1 MCAQVVQ
8 WCHWFDETV
17 IGGEGIIIL
26 TKLNC
31 TLTSIDI
38 TPSNTIAFAEQAVSR
53 ERSASPLIGT
63 RGYYLH
69 VNNDTCLYGRN
80 WGRLENEPKGVRD
93 LDLNQGKEDEEEGE
107 RKGEGGEG
115 EGEEGARR
123 RDQRWHGRLSISDE
137 ELELLVD
144 LPMDEFLRVG
154 SQETEAEAEEDEHG
168 RGNLYTIAE
177 VFSEHESM
185 GGGQR
190 SGAGPFIARVVQVSV
205 FNFSSAPGERKHI
218 ALCIDILYFRAFCTE
233 VEGDSLRQGFGQQ
246 RQVPHALPARR
257 SYAKTAR
264 LTAAAI

>member
-1 MCAQVVQ
+1 MLCSQVVR

-26 TKLNC
+26 TKLNS
-31 TLTSIDI
+31 TLTSVDV

-80 WGRLENEPKGVRD
+80 WGRLENEPKEVRD
-93 LDLNQGKEDEEEGE
+93 LDLNQGKEDGEEGE
-107 RKGEGGEG
+107 EDD
-115 EGEEGARR
+115 ARR
-123 RDQRWHGRLSISDE
+123 RDQKRWHGRLSISDE

-154 SQETEAEAEEDEHG
+154 TQEAEAEAEEDEHG

-177 VFSEHESM
+177 VFSEHESV

-190 SGAGPFIARVVQVSV
+190 AGAGPFIARVVQVPRLQRRT
-205 FNFSSAPGERKHI
+205 SSHC
-218 ALCIDILYFRAFCTE
+218 ALR
-233 VEGDSLRQGFGQQ
+233 
-246 RQVPHALPARR
+246 
-257 SYAKTAR
+257 
-264 LTAAAI
+264 